1 MINSK
6 KGSGRRQHHRY
17 NNRKTR
23 RAYNSG
29 GSKDTDTSTSPKKS
43 RSLSLPL
50 SLSSPPTDYD
60 DEELIRE
67 DGSAGILSARPRKQ
81 PALNFTPAQIRQF
94 NMIRAN
100 ILKRETGPFTSS
112 RKRLLSRGL
121 AQHVL
126 RNLTNSESPYFKKL
140 IHSTGHAQRKLLAN
154 MVQTNYMPVINLFDA
169 PRDIAVDRVGN
180 LVIADSAHRRVCAIN
195 PFTGAILRT
204 IPFAHPYSI
213 SFVFDKD
220 GITDELI
227 VADYEG
233 VFLVN
238 YATGDRI
245 RSIYT
250 YGRMDDYRATS
261 VLYDGAI
268 QLRFTHKMFYYTL
281 GGKKDPDNTVDI
293 DGSGPMAYN
302 TKNRFKYNESIIV
315 ADSVKGTLY
324 ETKSGEVFPVLEN
337 SIGSGPGQFK
347 GIAGIAVDCVGNV
360 IVSDKGNHRIQI
372 FNPDFTEV
380 RIIGNRGDAY
390 GEFKN
395 PTGLAVDCNG
405 NIFVCDTG
413 NNRIQVIRYRL

>member
-1 MINSK
+1 MIKSK
-6 KGSGRRQHHRY
+6 RSGKQRRGNKNINTRKAHNH
-17 NNRKTR
+17 NNHNR
-23 RAYNSG
+23 G
-29 GSKDTDTSTSPKKS
+29 GSNEKSLSSPKKS
-43 RSLSLPL
+43 L
-50 SLSSPPTDYD
+50 SPPTDYD
-60 DEELIRE
+60 DAELLL
-67 DGSAGILSARPRKQ
+67 DGNDNGTNALTTVARPMQQ
-81 PALNFTPAQIRQF
+81 PMLKLKPAQIRQF

-100 ILKRETGPFTSS
+100 ILKRKKIGPFTSS

-126 RNLTNSESPYFKKL
+126 SNLTNTQSPYFKKL
-140 IHSTGHAQRKLLAN
+140 INSTGHAQRKLLVN
-154 MVQTNYMPVINLFDA
+154 MVQTNYIPIINLNA
-169 PRDIAVDRVGN
+169 PRDIALDRVGN
-180 LVIADSAHRRVCAIN
+180 LVIAHSASRVCTVN
-195 PFTGAILRT
+195 PFTGDILRT
-204 IPFAHPYSI
+204 IPLANPYSI
-213 SFVFDKD
+213 SFVFDKN

-227 VADYEG
+227 VADYRG

-238 YATGDRI
+238 YETGDRI
-245 RSIYT
+245 RTIYT
-250 YGRMDDYRATS
+250 YGIMDDYRATS

-268 QLRFTHKMFYYTL
+268 QLRFPRQMFYYTL
-281 GGKKDPDNTVDI
+281 DGKKDPDNTVEI

-302 TKNRFKYNESIIV
+302 TKNKFKYNESIIV
-315 ADSVKGTLY
+315 ADSIGGTLY
-324 ETKSGEVFPVLEN
+324 ETKSGEVSPVLEN

-380 RIIGNRGDAY
+380 RIIGKRGDAY

-413 NNRIQVIRYRL
+413 NNRIQVMRYRL